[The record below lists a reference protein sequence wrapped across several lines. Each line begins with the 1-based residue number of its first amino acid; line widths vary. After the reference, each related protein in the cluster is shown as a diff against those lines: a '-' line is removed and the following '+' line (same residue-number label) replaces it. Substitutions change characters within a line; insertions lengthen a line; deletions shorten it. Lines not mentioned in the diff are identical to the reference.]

1 MTESERF
8 RLFIAVAIPEA
19 VKAEIEQAQAELR
32 RALPDCNAR
41 WTRPEQFHLTLQFL
55 GDVEAARVDALGE
68 AAHDACRG
76 LTPLRLRAE
85 GLGCFPDLRRP
96 RVLWTGVRDETDQL
110 PRLQEAVALATRD
123 FTTEEKEE
131 HFSGHVT
138 LARFKGIKRSQAEA
152 LAAAVTGMTK
162 RLFGEWTAYKI
173 ELMRSQLLPQG
184 ARHTT
189 LAAIA
194 LGGPPADL
202 A

>member
-8 RLFIAVAIPEA
+8 RLFIAVAIPGQ
-19 VKAEIEQAQAELR
+19 VKAEIERTQAELR
-32 RALPDCNAR
+32 RALPDSNAR
-41 WTRPEQFHLTLQFL
+41 WTRPEQFHLTLRFL
-55 GDVEAARVDALGE
+55 GEVEAARVDALGE

-76 LTPLRLRAE
+76 FTPLRLRAE
-85 GLGCFPDLRRP
+85 GLGCFPDPRHP

-110 PRLQEAVALATRD
+110 PRLQEAVVLATGS
-123 FTTEEKEE
+123 FTIEEKEE
-131 HFSGHVT
+131 QFTGHVT

-152 LAAAVTGMTK
+152 LTSAAAGMTK
-162 RLFGEWTAYKI
+162 PLFGEWTAYKI

-184 ARHTT
+184 ARHTS